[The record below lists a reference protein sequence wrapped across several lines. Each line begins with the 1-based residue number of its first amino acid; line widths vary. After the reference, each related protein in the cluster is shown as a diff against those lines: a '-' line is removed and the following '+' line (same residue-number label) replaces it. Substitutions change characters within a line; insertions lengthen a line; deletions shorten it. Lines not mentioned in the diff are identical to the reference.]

1 MTTSECRSK
10 FQSGGSPTETQ
21 NGNPADDI
29 RMMQNP
35 AYATTERWNRFESIS
50 PTESHYVNGAE
61 DVPMMENPAY
71 VTHSYTEIHHS
82 LTRPRPAPMAS
93 YSHPNVYNTM
103 DSTSDHEYI

>member
-61 DVPMMENPAY
+61 EVPMMENPAY
-71 VTHSYTEIHHS
+71 VAHVYSQVH
-82 LTRPRPAPMAS
+82 APHAQS
-93 YSHPNVYNTM
+93 GQTQACSHAMYQPQHVHLRGR
-103 DSTSDHEYI
+103 DK